1 MALPRHAQHVE
12 RVSLYGDAVTAAQ
25 QEHKHKQ
32 RKSIKERRRIF
43 VERYPCPSCM
53 ALPGAP
59 CELRRHHEE
68 YQPGDPGP
76 HGDFYHV
83 SRFKKAGGAAI
94 DQLLTIEGVRYDE
107 ESAID
112 ECETRKS
119 EPEARPHLQ
128 PGFKP

>member
-1 MALPRHAQHVE
+1 M
-12 RVSLYGDAVTAAQ
+12 TAAP

-32 RKSIKERRRIF
+32 RKSVKERRQAF

-59 CELRRHHEE
+59 CEFRRTIDEHSNRTG
-68 YQPGDPGP
+68 PPGP
-76 HGDFYHV
+76 HGDYYHV
-83 SRFKKAGGAAI
+83 ARFKKAGGAAI

-128 PGFKP
+128 PGYKP